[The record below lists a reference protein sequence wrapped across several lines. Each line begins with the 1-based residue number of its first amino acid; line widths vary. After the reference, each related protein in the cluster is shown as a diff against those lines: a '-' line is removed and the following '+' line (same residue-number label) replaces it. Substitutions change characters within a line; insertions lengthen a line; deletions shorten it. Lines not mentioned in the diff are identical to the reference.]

1 MPIGA
6 RPKLVCNTIPVP
18 LITFRERLKPKRAV
32 MKRMHLVF
40 LILLFLLLIFAGN
53 FSVFAGSGFRCSG
66 RIISVRNA
74 QEFVLDKCG
83 EPTSVKERTERLVG
97 GFRHRYPESHE
108 ELNYVIRERQIE
120 VWTYNLGSTQF
131 IRYLTFRD
139 GKLVA
144 IKTGGYGY

>member
-1 MPIGA
+1 
-6 RPKLVCNTIPVP
+6 
-18 LITFRERLKPKRAV
+18 
-32 MKRMHLVF
+32 MKKMHLVF
-40 LILLFLLLIFAGN
+40 LTLLFLLLIFAGS

-66 RIISVRNA
+66 RIISVGNA
-74 QEFVLDKCG
+74 QDFVLDKCG
-83 EPTSVKERTERLVG
+83 EPTSVKKRTERLGG
-97 GFRHRYPESHE
+97 GFIQRYPESHE
-108 ELNYVIRERQIE
+108 ELNYIIRERQIE

>member
-1 MPIGA
+1 
-6 RPKLVCNTIPVP
+6 
-18 LITFRERLKPKRAV
+18 
-32 MKRMHLVF
+32 MKRMHFVF
-40 LILLFLLLIFAGN
+40 LTLLFLSLIFTGS
-53 FSVFAGSGFRCSG
+53 FSALAGSGFRCSG
-66 RIISVRNA
+66 RIISVGNTQDYVR
-74 QEFVLDKCG
+74 DKCG
-83 EPTSVKERTERLVG
+83 EPTSIEERTESLVR

-144 IKTGGYGY
+144 IKTGDYGY